1 MYLASIYLVNKKIC
15 KKSSYFVS
23 TLHHETKV
31 GVIVNAGTDGAVVV
45 DELIFGH
52 FSVSISFTLFLKK
65 QGKNYDIIF
74 FFNLLIFLDF
84 INIFFSFWLFS
95 SWDFFSFSFFQLL
108 GEKYDIK
115 KILLYKKFLY
125 FFLYFSIFSF
135 SFYNFSFH
143 FIHLFFYF

>member
-1 MYLASIYLVNKKIC
+1 MYLASIYLVNKKVLQ

-65 QGKNYDIIF
+65 NR
-74 FFNLLIFLDF
+74 
-84 INIFFSFWLFS
+84 S
-95 SWDFFSFSFFQLL
+95 
-108 GEKYDIK
+108 
-115 KILLYKKFLY
+115 
-125 FFLYFSIFSF
+125 
-135 SFYNFSFH
+135 
-143 FIHLFFYF
+143 